1 VNNCLYLLFELFRV
15 EIRLRGPDG
24 VEAKAAVGRAMGALL
39 SHQSYSF

>member
-1 VNNCLYLLFELFRV
+1 MNNCLYLLFELFRV

-24 VEAKAAVGRAMGALL
+24 VEAKAVVGRAMGALL